1 MRKMSS
7 FSGKGLSTNSIAWKR
22 WMLWNKSILQWKFRW
37 WGYKLVGCCKLSFY
51 ANESCRLFLA
61 MIEMTRHV
69 HRVFGLWQWC
79 NFSGIVFRVF
89 IHAYSIIVEYDI
101 KRKYPEEYPTVDK
114 VGTEKKRGNSVSCR
128 INRLLIS
135 YLISKQARVT
145 AFLTAFLFSFFH
157 PWFSRV
163 FYLSNTTFND
173 GPVVSRAGAIET
185 PKTEKWQWAFRFTR
199 VLY

>member
-1 MRKMSS
+1 
-7 FSGKGLSTNSIAWKR
+7 
-22 WMLWNKSILQWKFRW
+22 MLWNKWILQWKFRW

-51 ANESCRLFLA
+51 ANESCGLFLA
-61 MIEMTRHV
+61 MIEMTRLV

-163 FYLSNTTFND
+163 FYLSNTTCNE